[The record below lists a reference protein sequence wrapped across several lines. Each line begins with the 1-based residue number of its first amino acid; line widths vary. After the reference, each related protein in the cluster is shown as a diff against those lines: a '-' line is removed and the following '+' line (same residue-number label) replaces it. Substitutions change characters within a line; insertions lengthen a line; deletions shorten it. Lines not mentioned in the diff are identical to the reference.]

1 MIKLLGSV
9 LIAGAA
15 AWLGLTASLHLRRRV
30 RALDEIAGALL
41 LLEQELELSAP
52 DLEHLALRVSRS
64 SRGAGR
70 TLFARFGASLQHL
83 GAYTAAQLWERAV
96 EQQEELA
103 LEGRRRLLLLGEC
116 LGRFDS
122 REQRACVCAVRARL
136 EQLRQQE
143 EGECRARC
151 RTCHALCLSGGA
163 FLVILL
169 I

>member
-1 MIKLLGSV
+1 MMKLLGSV

-15 AWLGLTASLHLRRRV
+15 AWLGLTASLQLRRRV
-30 RALDEIAGALL
+30 RALDEIAASLL

-52 DLEHLALRVSRS
+52 DLEQLALRVSRS

-70 TLFARFGASLQHL
+70 VLFERFGASLKYL
-83 GAYTAAQLWERAV
+83 GERTTGQLWERAV
-96 EQQEELA
+96 EG
-103 LEGRRRLLLLGEC
+103 LEAVSPEGKRRLVSLGEC
-116 LGRFDS
+116 LGRFDD
-122 REQRACVCAVRARL
+122 REQRACVSAVRARL
-136 EQLRQQE
+136 EQLREQE
-143 EGECRARC
+143 ERDCRTRC

>member
-1 MIKLLGSV
+1 MMKLLGSV

-15 AWLGLTASLHLRRRV
+15 AWLGLTASLQLRRRV
-30 RALDEIAGALL
+30 RALDEIAAALL

-52 DLEHLALRVSRS
+52 DLEQLALRVSRS

-70 TLFARFGASLQHL
+70 VLFEHL
-83 GAYTAAQLWERAV
+83 GAAMNRLGEYTAARLWEQAV
-96 EQQEELA
+96 ES
-103 LEGRRRLLLLGEC
+103 LEDISPEGKRRLVSLGEC

-122 REQRACVCAVRARL
+122 REQRACVSAVRTRL
-136 EQLRQQE
+136 EQLRAQE
-143 EGECRARC
+143 ESDCRARC